1 MITRNYKTEEPK
13 ENPHKVDLRQLYN
26 DPSAQIMHITL
37 KPGESL
43 KPHKTPV
50 DVVFYILE
58 GTPVVHIGEESNIIE
73 KDTLVESPADSVH
86 FISNES
92 LDIISVLVIKAP
104 RPEKITKLHYPL
116 TVIKMSELINNSKFR
131 KEKLKEL

>member
-58 GTPVVHIGEESNIIE
+58 GIPVVHIGEESKIIE

-92 LDIISVLVIKAP
+92 PDIIRVLVIKAP
-104 RPEKITKLHYPL
+104 RPEKITKFL
-116 TVIKMSELINNSKFR
+116 
-131 KEKLKEL
+131 

>member
-58 GTPVVHIGEESNIIE
+58 GTPVVNIGEESKIIE

-92 LDIISVLVIKAP
+92 PDIIRVLVIKAP
-104 RPEKITKLHYPL
+104 RPEKITKFL
-116 TVIKMSELINNSKFR
+116 
-131 KEKLKEL
+131 

>member
-13 ENPHKVDLRQLYN
+13 ENPHQVDLRQLYN

-58 GTPVVHIGEESNIIE
+58 GTPVVHIGEESKFLE
-73 KDTLVESPADSVH
+73 KDTLIESPADTVH

-92 LDIISVLVIKAP
+92 PDKIRVLVIKAP
-104 RPEKITKLHYPL
+104 RPEKITKIL
-116 TVIKMSELINNSKFR
+116 
-131 KEKLKEL
+131 